1 MRDST
6 FTPQLTVQ
14 PQTQTASAAPPPAL
28 PQPVPQPVHILDR
41 LTTVFR
47 HVRLIA
53 AVFAV
58 VFAIGALQSFTTV
71 PRYRARAT
79 ILIQDERSTSMTN
92 LSANDRGYWE
102 DPEPYFN
109 TQFQILR
116 GRALGRRVVE
126 KLDLTNRGIPAA
138 SRTDLLAAIGAVRAR
153 ISRALR
159 SGIESAP
166 PAEATEAG
174 GSDALSGTI
183 AAFLG
188 GVAVSPIK
196 GTRLVEVSYDS
207 TDAPFATTAVNT
219 LVEEYLA
226 QNLDLRLR
234 NLEDQL
240 SFLTQELTKQEAK
253 VRAAESAMSDYK
265 TDQNALS
272 LDERRNIVD
281 DRLKQT
287 NDALTR
293 ARTDRLQ
300 KEALFD
306 QIKDLDGNSP
316 GGDSY
321 PSVAANPMVQSL
333 KRQLADLEAERA
345 KNAHRGPQHPDMVKL
360 NSQITH
366 AREQLQMEKT
376 KVLESIRNDYR
387 AAVANERSLVAALE
401 DQKGRAMDLDR
412 KSASYTVLQREAA
425 SEREVYQTLLQQEK
439 ELRVVRNSR
448 ANNVQLMD
456 VAEVPKAPYVPNR
469 QRDLLLSFVL
479 ALAAGV
485 GLAFVVEYLDDSVKT
500 PEEVTRRLKLPLLGL
515 VPAVHGDQAPIL
527 TGSVPH
533 DFGEAFR
540 SLRTSLVFTSTGQAT
555 RIIGVTSTQPLEGK
569 TTTACN
575 LAMVLAF
582 GGARVLLIDADMR
595 RPGLHRTMRI
605 QNTIG
610 LSHVLTGQARV
621 RQVVRPTSEPNLLVI
636 TAGHPPP
643 NPSELLGSERMRQL
657 LAHLAH
663 GPFDWVIVDTPP
675 VLAVTDAVLIAPHT
689 NGYVFVIGS
698 EMTRAAHAERAIDM
712 LQASQQA
719 IVGAVLNRVD
729 FDRNKYYYSRYYGY
743 QYKSY
748 YGQSAASA

>member
-1 MRDST
+1 M
-6 FTPQLTVQ
+6 PQA
-14 PQTQTASAAPPPAL
+14 ASAAPPPAL
-28 PQPVPQPVHILDR
+28 PQPVPQPVHLLDR
-41 LTTVFR
+41 LTTLLR
-47 HVRLIA
+47 HVRLIV
-53 AVFAV
+53 AVFVA
-58 VFAIGALQSFTTV
+58 VFAIGVLQSFTTV

-92 LSANDRGYWE
+92 LSANESRYWE

-116 GRALGRRVVE
+116 GRALGKRVVE
-126 KLDLTNRGIPAA
+126 RLDLVNRGIPAA
-138 SRTDLLAAIGAVRAR
+138 SRPDLLSALG
-153 ISRALR
+153 ALR
-159 SGIESAP
+159 TKASQTVRSWVRPAP
-166 PAEATEAG
+166 PAEPPAAG
-174 GSDALSGTI
+174 EPDALSGTI

-188 GVAVSPIK
+188 GVEVTPIK

-207 TDAPFATTAVNT
+207 TDPQFAANAINT
-219 LVEEYLA
+219 LVDEYLA

-240 SFLTQELTKQEAK
+240 SFLTQELSKQQAK
-253 VRAAESAMSDYK
+253 VEASERAMSDYK

-281 DRLKQT
+281 DQLRQT

-300 KEALFD
+300 KEALYN
-306 QIKDLDGNSP
+306 QIANLDGNSP
-316 GGDSY
+316 GVDSF
-321 PSVAANPMVQSL
+321 PAVAGNSMVQSL
-333 KRQLADLEAERA
+333 KRQLTDLEAERA
-345 KNAHRGPQHPDMVKL
+345 KNAHRGPQHPEMVEL
-360 NSQITH
+360 NKRIEH
-366 AREQLQMEKT
+366 AREQVQVEKT
-376 KVLESIRNDYR
+376 KVLEAIRNDYR
-387 AAVANERSLVAALE
+387 AAVANERSLVSALE
-401 DQKGRAMDLDR
+401 DQKTRAMDLDR
-412 KSASYTVLQREAA
+412 KSGAYTVLQREAA

-456 VAEVPKAPYVPNR
+456 AAELPKIPYVPNR

-479 ALAAGV
+479 ALALGV
-485 GLAFVVEYLDDSVKT
+485 GLAFVVEYLDDTVKT
-500 PEEVTRRLKLPLLGL
+500 PDEVTRRLNLPLLGI
-515 VPAVHGDQAPIL
+515 VPAVRGDRTPFL
-527 TGSVPH
+527 TDTVPH

-555 RIIGVTSTQPLEGK
+555 RVVGVTSTQPLEGK

-575 LAMVLAF
+575 LAMVLAY

-595 RPGLHRTMRI
+595 RPGLHRTMRMT
-605 QNTIG
+605 NSIG
-610 LSHVLTGQARV
+610 LSHVLTGQARL
-621 RQVVRPTSEPNLLVI
+621 REVVRPTGESNLLVI

-663 GPFDWVIVDTPP
+663 GPFDWVIIDTPP

-698 EMTRAAHAERAIDM
+698 EMTRAAHAERAIDL
-712 LQASQQA
+712 LQASQQP

-748 YGQSAASA
+748 YGQTAASA

>member
-1 MRDST
+1 
-6 FTPQLTVQ
+6 VA
-14 PQTQTASAAPPPAL
+14 TASPPPTL
-28 PQPVPQPVHILDR
+28 PQPVHLLDR
-41 LTTVFR
+41 LATLLR
-47 HVRLIA
+47 HLRLII
-53 AVFAV
+53 AVFVV
-58 VFAIGALQSFTTV
+58 VFSIGILQSFTTV

-79 ILIQDERSTSMTN
+79 LLIQDERSTSMTN
-92 LSANDRGYWE
+92 LAANESRYWE

-116 GRALGRRVVE
+116 GRALGKRVVE
-126 KLDLTNRGIPAA
+126 RLDLVNRGIPSA
-138 SRTDLLAAIGAVRAR
+138 SRPDLFSALAALRAKATDTVRSWVR
-153 ISRALR
+153 
-159 SGIESAP
+159 SAP
-166 PAEATEAG
+166 PAEPPAANESDTLSATIGGFLAG
-174 GSDALSGTI
+174 IDVT
-183 AAFLG
+183 
-188 GVAVSPIK
+188 PIK

-207 TDAPFATTAVNT
+207 TDPQFAMTAINT

-240 SFLTQELTKQEAK
+240 SFLTEELGKQQGK
-253 VRAAESAMSDYK
+253 VTAAERAMSDYK

-281 DRLKQT
+281 DQLKQT

-300 KEALFD
+300 KEALYK
-306 QIKDLDGNSP
+306 QIAQLDGTSP
-316 GGDSY
+316 GVDSF
-321 PSVAANPMVQSL
+321 PAVAGHPMVQAL
-333 KRQLADLEAERA
+333 KRQLTDLEGERA

-360 NSQITH
+360 NGQIEH
-366 AREQLQMEKT
+366 ARGQLQIEKT
-376 KVLESIRNDYR
+376 KVLEAIRNDYR
-387 AAVANERSLVAALE
+387 AAMANERSLMSALE

-456 VAEVPKAPYVPNR
+456 AAEVPKIPYVPNR
-469 QRDLLLSFVL
+469 QRDLLFSFVL
-479 ALAAGV
+479 ALALGV
-485 GLAFVVEYLDDSVKT
+485 GLAFVVEYLDDTVKT
-500 PEEVTRRLKLPLLGL
+500 PDEVTQRLNVPLLGL
-515 VPAVHGDQAPIL
+515 VPAVRGDRMPFL
-527 TGSVPH
+527 TDTVPH

-555 RIIGVTSTQPLEGK
+555 RVVGVTSTQPLEGK

-575 LAMVLAF
+575 LAMVLAY

-595 RPGLHRTMRI
+595 RPGLHRTMGMA
-605 QNTIG
+605 NTIG
-610 LSHVLTGQARV
+610 LSHVLTGQARLREAV
-621 RQVVRPTSEPNLLVI
+621 QPSAESNLLVI

-643 NPSELLGSERMRQL
+643 NPSELLGSERMQQL

-663 GPFDWVIVDTPP
+663 SPFDWVIIDTPP
-675 VLAVTDAVLIAPHT
+675 VLAVTDAVLIAPRT
-689 NGYVFVIGS
+689 NGYVFVIGA
-698 EMTRAAHAERAIDM
+698 EMTRAAHAERAIDL
-712 LQASQQA
+712 LQASQRP

-748 YGQSAASA
+748 YGQTAASA